1 MSGFKVCELAKAQ
14 NWLGMRRR
22 RFFTFCI
29 PGRRNAHLIERGNE
43 LRGWLGLRCQ
53 KLKNDQ
59 HDGPVNCVPVCFGRA
74 TDNVWCNA
82 WMLMPEP
89 RMDDF
94 IKLPSLFSTPRFSF
108 ISITSNSGSF
118 VLIKH
123 THTHKVQLPLR
134 ATPSQ
139 LSGNRVTRKPGQ
151 LGGQAWPSELV
162 T

>member
-22 RFFTFCI
+22 CFFTFCI
-29 PGRRNAHLIERGNE
+29 PVRRNAHLIERGNE

-53 KLKNDQ
+53 KLKNEQ
-59 HDGPVNCVPVCFGRA
+59 QDGPVNCVPVCFGRA

-82 WMLMPEP
+82 WMLVPEP
-89 RMDDF
+89 RTDDF

-108 ISITSNSGSF
+108 ILITL
-118 VLIKH
+118 VLIKRAQSAITLTCH
-123 THTHKVQLPLR
+123 TQSAIRESSNKEAGSAR
-134 ATPSQ
+134 
-139 LSGNRVTRKPGQ
+139 
-151 LGGQAWPSELV
+151 GQACPSELV